1 MESDPMKRWIYLLVL
16 LVLAADV
23 MAEEIDAEVNLSLV
37 DPYGKVTTGF
47 TASFRPEM
55 LEWRG
60 LSLGGGLGLHI
71 SNRFKYDQSPL
82 NEFDPGEAYTTDT
95 TTWYYFNKDFVEII
109 NFDLYLEGRWRFFG
123 AGLDDRFKGS
133 ITLSAGAII
142 NSVAGTLKQTVFEG
156 LNDTDPIEILGYGE
170 YTYNLESEYRT
181 DLYFSPGLIVDIKR
195 FIVGYRHLF
204 YFDDPTLIKGK
215 AGRTVGIFRLG
226 YRFFW

>member
-1 MESDPMKRWIYLLVL
+1 MKRWIFMLAVL
-16 LVLAADV
+16 ILAADV

-37 DPYGKVTTGF
+37 DPYGKVATGF
-47 TASFRPEM
+47 TGSFRPEM

-82 NEFDPGEAYTTDT
+82 IDFDPGEAYTTDT
-95 TTWYYFNKDFVEII
+95 TTWYYFDKDFIEII

-133 ITLSAGAII
+133 ITLSAGALIH
-142 NSVAGTLKQTVFEG
+142 SVAGTLKRTIWEE
-156 LNDTDPIEILGYGE
+156 LDSNNEPLGIGVYIF
-170 YTYNLESEYRT
+170 NLESEYRT
-181 DLYFSPGLIVDIKR
+181 DLYISPGLLVDIKR
-195 FIVGYRHLF
+195 FIVGYRHVF
-204 YFDDPTLIKGK
+204 YFDDPKLMKGK
-215 AGRTVGIFRLG
+215 AGKTVGIFRLG